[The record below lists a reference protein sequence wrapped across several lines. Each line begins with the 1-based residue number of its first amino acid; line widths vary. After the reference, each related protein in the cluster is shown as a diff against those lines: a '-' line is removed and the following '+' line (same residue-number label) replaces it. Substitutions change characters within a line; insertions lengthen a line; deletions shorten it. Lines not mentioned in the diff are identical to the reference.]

1 MDFFSMNITG
11 LIDILIVGVLM
22 YQIYKMIKGTSAFSI
37 FIGIFIFY
45 VSWIV
50 VRSFNMELLSSIMG
64 QIIGVGVIALIVVF
78 QQEIRRLLLYFGNR
92 YFDKFSHGL
101 GSSLAGSDETG
112 YIDEIVTA
120 CENMGAQRVGA
131 LIVFTRRSNLNL
143 IQDTGD
149 VINAKISHRLIE
161 TIFFKNSPLHDGAMI
176 ISNGRISA
184 ARCVLPQTERNDI
197 PASLGMRHRAA
208 IGVSAA
214 THPVVV
220 VVSEQTGRISYVD
233 KGILYSNLSAV
244 VLKEKLVKIL

>member
-1 MDFFSMNITG
+1 MNFFSLKITD

-22 YQIYKMIKGTSAFSI
+22 YQTYKMIKGTNAFSI
-37 FIGIFIFY
+37 FIGIFVFYIF
-45 VSWIV
+45 WIT
-50 VRSFNMELLSSIMG
+50 VRAFNMELLSSIMG
-64 QIIGVGVIALIVVF
+64 QIIGVGVIALIIVF
-78 QQEIRRLLLYFGNR
+78 QQEIRRLLIYFGNR
-92 YFDKFSHGL
+92 YFAKFGRGL
-101 GSSLAGSDETG
+101 GGSLSGDESG

-120 CENMGAQRVGA
+120 CENMSAGRVGA
-131 LIVFTRRSNLNL
+131 LIVFTRRNNLNF

-208 IGVSAA
+208 IGVSELTDA
-214 THPVVV
+214 VVV
-220 VVSEQTGRISYVD
+220 VVSEQTGRITYVD
-233 KGILYSNLSAV
+233 KGVLYSNLSAV
-244 VLKEKLVKIL
+244 VLKEKLVMI